1 MYFQSKLLNKMFSG
15 FEGRFWLYLKITF
28 VPDYAVYKIK
38 PATNDLHFP
47 LAAIISFIG
56 EKRIK
61 ALLGAVAKIIKK
73 SNAKII
79 VFKFKI

>member
-1 MYFQSKLLNKMFSG
+1 MFLG
-15 FEGRFWLYLKITF
+15 FEGQFWLYLKTTF

-38 PATNDLHFP
+38 PATNDLHVP
-47 LAAIISFIG
+47 LAAIIGFIG

-61 ALLGAVAKIIKK
+61 ALLGAVAKIMKK
-73 SNAKII
+73 SNAKSS